1 MASQEAVLA
10 PRKPLS
16 SVLTKDQ
23 SAPWQPSTSCS
34 DSLQP
39 ERYGKE
45 GSLPAAITNP
55 NAIAQAFDISAQSV
69 QFVASPG
76 QTRKLQS
83 VLPDAIRN
91 AFRLVPAFAGC
102 MVMVSDQEARRVT
115 IVTLWKG
122 KERARHCSEN
132 AEQTRMLLFPYVD
145 HWLRSEN
152 HVAHFSTSSPAE
164 NTANSRSTV
173 NA

>member
-1 MASQEAVLA
+1 MASQVAVLA
-10 PRKPLS
+10 PARKPLS
-16 SVLTKDQ
+16 TVLTKDQ
-23 SAPWQPSTSCS
+23 PAPWCFSNSQDPSSV
-34 DSLQP
+34 P
-39 ERYGKE
+39 KRFENH
-45 GSLPAAITNP
+45 GSLPTINP
-55 NAIAQAFDISAQSV
+55 SATTQAFDISAQSV

-76 QTRKLQS
+76 QTGKLQS

-91 AFRLVPAFAGC
+91 TFRLVPAFAGC

-132 AEQTRMLLFPYVD
+132 VEQIRMLLFPYVD

-152 HVAHFSTSSPAE
+152 HVAHFSTSSPVE
-164 NTANSRSTV
+164 NTANSCSTV

>member
-1 MASQEAVLA
+1 MASQVAVLA
-10 PRKPLS
+10 PPRKPLS
-16 SVLTKDQ
+16 TVLTKDQ
-23 SAPWQPSTSCS
+23 PAPWRSPNSQDPSSI
-34 DSLQP
+34 P
-39 ERYGKE
+39 ERFE
-45 GSLPAAITNP
+45 NHGSLPTINP
-55 NAIAQAFDISAQSV
+55 SEQAFDISAQSV

-132 AEQTRMLLFPYVD
+132 VEQMRMLLFPYVD

-152 HVAHFSTSSPAE
+152 HVAHFSTSSPVE

>member
-1 MASQEAVLA
+1 MASQVAVLA
-10 PRKPLS
+10 PSRKPLS

-23 SAPWQPSTSCS
+23 SAPWRPFNSQDPSSE
-34 DSLQP
+34 P
-39 ERYGKE
+39 EPFEHQGCL
-45 GSLPAAITNP
+45 SAINP
-55 NAIAQAFDISAQSV
+55 SATTQAFDISAQSV

-91 AFRLVPAFAGC
+91 TFRFVPAFAGC
-102 MVMVSDQEARRVT
+102 MVMVSDHEARRIT

-122 KERARHCSEN
+122 TERARHCSEN
-132 AEQTRMLLFPYVD
+132 AEQMRMLLFPYVD
-145 HWLRSEN
+145 HWLRSEK
-152 HVAHFSTSSPAE
+152 HVVHFSTSSPVE